1 MIFATFGT
9 ASPFPRLLKRLDD
22 LAKETGLEIVVQTG
36 TTPQDATCCRM
47 FDYAPSLVEYF
58 HRAELVISHAGLGTQ
73 LELLRMHKAFVVVPR
88 RACYGEHNDDH
99 QLETCEILGKK
110 YGIRYF
116 VDIEELNAEILKNP
130 PEPYPFSDDPLLSFR
145 EKVLPVILGGQ
156 I

>member
-9 ASPFPRLLKRLDD
+9 ASPFPRLLKHLDD

-47 FDYAPSLVEYF
+47 FDYAPSLTEHF
-58 HRAELVISHAGLGTQ
+58 QRAELVISHAGLGTQ

-99 QLETCEILGKK
+99 QLETCEILRKK

-116 VDIEELNAEILKNP
+116 VDIGKLNAEILKYP
-130 PEPYPFSDDPLLSFR
+130 PAPYLYSDDPLRTFRKEVLS
-145 EKVLPVILGGQ
+145 VILGGK